1 MRKKTILKIFSLIL
15 LTASSLAIESCTKEE
30 ETDDI
35 EEIKAMLDSTS
46 SEQLRY
52 AELNRIAKSLHE
64 KSPTDMPLFLTE
76 WVETHPEDPYNAYW
90 LFMVASSYL
99 ENSKKDMGDS
109 KPIAEY
115 YFERIIRNYP
125 DLLVNGQSIHFA
137 SLEHLIE
144 ISKNPSN
151 RIFYF
156 NRLINGFP
164 KNVSKTEMYVRLAL
178 EYENEGEWDQALDAY
193 THFLE
198 QPDASTI
205 QIAGIPDAYAN
216 ARKMVDFSNSPK
228 DWTFDTLDAL
238 EKAVKSAITRYDWRA
253 LDSYRSKVNFF
264 TMSWKTSES
273 DANAQEE
280 FSMRNF
286 MRGNRIRYNME
297 LDESSNSDEA
307 YLRTT
312 GWSTYVNVWY
322 LYFRKVNFPVDPDK
336 HGKWEWAGIYLGEKL

>member
-238 EKAVKSAITRYDWRA
+238 EKAVKSAITRYDWSVI
-253 LDSYRSKVNFF
+253 LC
-264 TMSWKTSES
+264 
-273 DANAQEE
+273 
-280 FSMRNF
+280 
-286 MRGNRIRYNME
+286 
-297 LDESSNSDEA
+297 
-307 YLRTT
+307 
-312 GWSTYVNVWY
+312 
-322 LYFRKVNFPVDPDK
+322 
-336 HGKWEWAGIYLGEKL
+336 

>member
-35 EEIKAMLDSTS
+35 EEIKAMLDSTN

-76 WVETHPEDPYNAYW
+76 WVETHPEAPYNAYW

>member
-1 MRKKTILKIFSLIL
+1 MHRNNFLRTISAIL
-15 LTASSLAIESCTKEE
+15 FLVVASTFVSCNKN
-30 ETDDI
+30 DKQNDI
-35 EEIKAMLDSTS
+35 EEIKSLLGSTT

-52 AELNRIAKSLHE
+52 AELNRIAKTLHE
-64 KSPTDMPLFLTE
+64 ISPSEMALFLTE
-76 WVETHPEDPYNAYW
+76 WVETHPEDTYNAYW

-99 ENSKKDMGDS
+99 SESKTGNSDYKA
-109 KPIAEY
+109 IAEY

-137 SLEHLIE
+137 SLQHLIQ
-144 ISKNPSN
+144 ISKNPAN

-156 NRLINGFP
+156 NKLINSFQ
-164 KNVSKTEMYVRLAL
+164 KNVSITEMYVRLAL
-178 EYENEGEWDQALDAY
+178 EYENEGEWDQALKAY
-193 THFLE
+193 SLFLE
-198 QPDASTI
+198 QPDSSTI

-216 ARKMVDFSNSPK
+216 ARKMVDFSHSPK
-228 DWTFDTLDAL
+228 NWTFETLDSL
-238 EKAVKSAITRYDWRA
+238 EKAVKNAITRYDWKS

-273 DANAQEE
+273 DSNAQGE

-297 LDESSNSDEA
+297 LDESSNPNEA

-322 LYFRKVNFPVDPDK
+322 FYFRKVNFPVDPDI
-336 HGKWEWAGIYLGEKL
+336 HGRWEWAGIYLGEKL